1 MNCCLTKIRVIVARL
16 CTEEALRGQVFSR
29 VEGFISIHNL
39 VFSRF
44 VYSKDMLTAF
54 GIRIVLLLMKAL
66 FSVRSLYTLQIVF
79 VFGRVGK
86 LVLRHSMWRKL
97 LHLKMTDILLYLAL
111 LKLQWRVI
119 PLTVTIISNTTP
131 RSPHARFSV

>member
-1 MNCCLTKIRVIVARL
+1 MNSCLTKIRVIVARL

-29 VEGFISIHNL
+29 FEGFISMHNL

-54 GIRIVLLLMKAL
+54 GICIVLLPMKAL
-66 FSVRSLYTLQIVF
+66 FSVRGLHTPQIVF
-79 VFGRVGK
+79 VVGRVGK
-86 LVLRHSMWRKL
+86 SALRHSTWRIL
-97 LHLKMTDILLYLAL
+97 LRSKMTCILQYLAL

-119 PLTVTIISNTTP
+119 PLTVTSINHGTP